1 LKYANLIIQKHIFLQ
16 EKRAYACIYA
26 KKVVILQRKMW
37 TAQFHIV
44 KRMLTAFIILMALLT
59 SSPVVGASADTTSA
73 AAPKVIILSYHKS
86 DGRTWPDAWYDFQL
100 EKDGRYTLSNSTQRS
115 RTKAMKA
122 EVPADV
128 ADSLA
133 KIVIEE
139 NMKDYEYSYKPP
151 FQVLDGTT
159 WSLYVR
165 FDDKTSCVSSG
176 YEAWPEGNGLK
187 RLQEYLREVWLQV
200 EEKAEEIDL
209 WK

>member
-1 LKYANLIIQKHIFLQ
+1 MQKNLENI
-16 EKRAYACIYA
+16 CIYA
-26 KKVVILQRKMW
+26 KKAVLLQSQNVCGTNYGLKM
-37 TAQFHIV
+37 
-44 KRMLTAFIILMALLT
+44 KLTVFIILMALLV
-59 SSPVVGASADTTSA
+59 SSPVAGAPTDTVAD
-73 AAPKVIILSYHKS
+73 AAPKVIILSFHKS
-86 DGRTWPDAWYDFQL
+86 DGRVWPDAWYDFQL

-115 RTKAMKA
+115 RTRAMKA
-122 EVPADV
+122 EVPAYV

-187 RLQEYLREVWLQV
+187 RLQEYLREVWQQV
-200 EEKAEEIDL
+200 EENAEEIDL

>member
-1 LKYANLIIQKHIFLQ
+1 
-16 EKRAYACIYA
+16 
-26 KKVVILQRKMW
+26 
-37 TAQFHIV
+37 
-44 KRMLTAFIILMALLT
+44 MLTVFIILMALLV
-59 SSPVVGASADTTSA
+59 SSPVAGAPTDIVVD
-73 AAPKVIILSYHKS
+73 AAPKVIILSFHKS

-100 EKDGRYTLSNSTQRS
+100 EKDGRYTLSNSSLRS
-115 RTKAMKA
+115 RTRAMKA
-122 EVPADV
+122 EVPAYV